1 MGIYLKH
8 IAVYRLAS
16 NLGIRSASAL
26 PFFDALSCYDT
37 TSSMFGKNKKTFYG
51 KWKCF
56 PEVTKVLLKLVSMQQ
71 KIEMYEEDI
80 ALLEQCFV
88 MVYNAT
94 CNATDTNT
102 CRRIFFANGASIEN
116 IPRHP

>member
-37 TSSMFGKNKKTFYG
+37 TSSMFGKN
-51 KWKCF
+51 KCF

-116 IPRHP
+116 IPRRP

>member
-1 MGIYLKH
+1 MGICLKH

-16 NLGIRSASAL
+16 NLGIKSASAL
-26 PFFDALSCYDT
+26 PFLHALSCYDT
-37 TSSMFGKNKKTFYG
+37 TSSMFVKIKKTFYD
-51 KWKCF
+51 KWKRF

-80 ALLEQCFV
+80 ALLEQYFV

-102 CRRIFFANGASIEN
+102 CRRILFANGASIEN
-116 IPRHP
+116 IPHRP